1 VKPKIKEKKMTKRK
15 TKKADAAEKNINS
28 GENTLRMYLKEINRI
43 PLLSKE
49 EEERIARLA
58 AAGNKEAR
66 ERLVNSNLRFVV
78 SIAKKYQG
86 QGLPLEDLISEGNI
100 GLLGAIKHF
109 DVNKGYRFIT
119 YAVWWI
125 RQAILKAIHEK
136 GRMIRLPV
144 NKTKEL
150 IKLKKSN
157 MEYHNDAGSKHDD
170 ENRHSPMI
178 LDIAQK
184 KAANLLHISQDVL
197 SLEET
202 SQSHLNS
209 QSVKDYI
216 EDDYYSSPVEQAT
229 NSILKEELETAL
241 EGLEERAADVIRC
254 RYGLGNTV
262 PMTLK
267 EIGARYN
274 LSRERVR
281 QIEKRAL
288 LILQHSPDCS
298 NLVNYIA

>member
-1 VKPKIKEKKMTKRK
+1 MTKRK